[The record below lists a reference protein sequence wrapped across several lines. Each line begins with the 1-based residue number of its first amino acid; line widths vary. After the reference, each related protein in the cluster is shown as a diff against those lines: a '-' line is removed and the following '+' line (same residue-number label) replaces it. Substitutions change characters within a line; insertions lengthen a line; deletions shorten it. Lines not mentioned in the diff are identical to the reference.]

1 MLQFT
6 VTGQKLTRVDKF
18 EPATDSKAYL
28 QAGFTFSGDW
38 SGATKTALFRDDVTG
53 ESHAAP
59 LNSSGICTVPAEVL
73 TRSDAVHYRTQG
85 DHFHVSLR
93 GDVGSK
99 MITTNE
105 VKVQLARSGY
115 TEGETPAGTTP
126 DAYSQFAANVA
137 ADAAAAAASAEAAVA
152 AEQNVASLYANA
164 LKKTVTGETVTL
176 LDVSPIEHE
185 LGVIVH
191 GKNLF
196 NKSRYTFEAGILM
209 FDLSALVLGKQYVFT
224 SSKPVTWF
232 KISNFPGGYN
242 SVVYINADGMTEIAF
257 TMAKN
262 ENIPAGEKQYL
273 ILSVATNYSGNQ
285 VKDITELDGYDIQI
299 EEGTTATAYE
309 APIDP
314 TLVRLTCSGKVY
326 APAADGTVAGVKSQS
341 PKQVLQTDTPG
352 AIIRATYHRDLVKVI
367 EALEAALNN

>member
-6 VTGQKLTRVDKF
+6 VTGQKLARVDKF

-38 SGATKTALFRDDVTG
+38 NGTTKAAIFRDEVTG
-53 ESHAAP
+53 QSYTAP
-59 LNSSGICTVPAEVL
+59 LNSSGVCTVPAEVL
-73 TRSDAVHYRTQG
+73 TRSAAVHYRTQG

-105 VKVQLARSGY
+105 VKIQLARSGY

-137 ADAAAAAASAEAAVA
+137 ADAAAAAASAEVAVA

-164 LKKTVTGETVTL
+164 LKKTVAGETVTL

-185 LGVIVH
+185 LGIMVH

-196 NKSRYTFEAGILM
+196 YKNRYCIIDGAIM
-209 FDLSALVLGKQYVFT
+209 FDISALVPGRQYVFT

-232 KISNFPGGYN
+232 KISNIPGGYSSVSHSN
-242 SVVYINADGMTEIAF
+242 SAGTTEIEF
-257 TMAKN
+257 TMTKHLNIAAAK
-262 ENIPAGEKQYL
+262 EQYL
-273 ILSVATNYSGNQ
+273 LLSVASKFETNP
-285 VKDITELDGYDIQI
+285 VRDLAELDGYDIQI
-299 EEGTTATAYE
+299 EEGTMATAYE

-314 TLVRLTCSGKVY
+314 TLVRLTCAGSIY
-326 APAADGTVAGVKSQS
+326 APAADGAVVGVKSTS
-341 PKQVLQTDTPG
+341 PKMVLQTDTPG